1 MARCPT
7 CRFWRDFQRQ
17 EIRRQ
22 DAGGEGAGGEMSGG
36 KMGGYHVMYVVYG
49 LLEQKSTQRKR
60 QKGGQKMAT

>member
-36 KMGGYHVMYVVYG
+36 KMGGYLLASLAQCVVLTT
-49 LLEQKSTQRKR
+49 LLRNIIVI
-60 QKGGQKMAT
+60 